1 MKIKGLII
9 QNILVVNLI
18 IFSSVCAIDPC
29 YSTYGEVMDEMR
41 FISLTYPNITRI
53 YTIGYTTGFQLPILA
68 MKISDNPQIREDEP
82 SILFN
87 GIHHPAEVIGPEICL
102 YLISDLVTKYGTDS
116 FITSAINSSQIW
128 IVPMVNPDGNY
139 IVHAGFD
146 TMWRKNCRDNNQ
158 NGIWDYNDGVNLNRN
173 YDFLW
178 SSGGNTNP
186 ADREYRGP
194 YPFSE
199 NETQAIRDL
208 ALREKFIFDIC
219 YHSSREQS
227 EGEAVYYPW
236 RWGNSF
242 APDNNHIR
250 SIAEGLALRIRTDA
264 GNSTYYAIF
273 GRATEGGL
281 ARNWL
286 YYTIG
291 TFAYT
296 IEVSH
301 GYFPPAFQVDSIC
314 QRNSI
319 GAYYLLRRIFGSQ
332 ITGHIT
338 DSLTGTPLVAEV
350 RILQAYAPS
359 DTIAPRTSDSL
370 FGRFYRILSSG
381 NYSVQVLKAGYQTE
395 LIPNVAVLADQPTF
409 LEVKLKP
416 SRSLEDKTPSISRS
430 YENFQVFSSITNKTN
445 KILFS
450 INKETDVNIKI
461 YAEDG
466 KLIKVFIDQ
475 TFLSGK
481 YSFSWNYQDKNGKK
495 VADGVYF
502 IKLTTN
508 SFEQTKKIV
517 VVN

>member
-9 QNILVVNLI
+9 LNILVVNLI

-82 SILFN
+82 KLLYN

-102 YLISDLVTKYGTDS
+102 FLIRDLVSKYEIDS
-116 FITSAINSSQIW
+116 FITSAINSSEIW
-128 IVPMVNPDGNY
+128 VIPMVNPDGNY
-139 IVHAGFD
+139 IVHSGLD
-146 TMWRKNCRDNNQ
+146 TMWRKNTRDNNL

-178 SSGGNTNP
+178 SSGGNTIP
-186 ADREYRGP
+186 ADRDYRGP

-208 ALREKFIFDIC
+208 SLREKFIFDIC
-219 YHSSREQS
+219 YHSDKDIHM
-227 EGEAVYYPW
+227 GEAVYYTW
-236 RWGNSF
+236 TWGN
-242 APDNNHIR
+242 ARTPDHNHIKPIADSLAF
-250 SIAEGLALRIRTDA
+250 SIINDA
-264 GNSTYYAIF
+264 GIGTYYAIL

-281 ARNWL
+281 TRHWL
-286 YYTIG
+286 YYAVG
-291 TFAYT
+291 TFAFT

-301 GYFPPAFQVDSIC
+301 GYFPPASQVDSIC
-314 QRNSI
+314 QRNSV
-319 GAYYLLRRIFGSQ
+319 GAYYLLRRSFGSQ
-332 ITGHIT
+332 LTGHIT

-350 RILQAYAPS
+350 RILEAFAPPE
-359 DTIAPRTSDSL
+359 TIAPRTSDSL
-370 FGRFYRILSSG
+370 FGRYYRILSPG
-381 NYSVQVLKAGYQTE
+381 NYTVQVLKPGYQPE
-395 LIPNVAVLADQPTF
+395 LIPNVSVLAGQPTF

-416 SRSLEDKTPSISRS
+416 SRSLEDKTQSVNRS
-430 YENFQVFSSITNKTN
+430 YENFQVFSSITNKSN

-450 INKETDVNIKI
+450 VVKETDVNIKI

-466 KLIKVFIDQ
+466 KLIKVFVDQ

-481 YSFSWNYQDKNGKK
+481 YSFSWDYQDKNGKK

-502 IKLTTN
+502 IKITTN